1 LESQRSD
8 SKHGSISKSATAT
21 KEKNGST
28 TYSHGA
34 KRKRSNKKINEE
46 QGNRI
51 HGSIDDGSVAVGRC
65 NRGYTHL
72 PIFGK
77 NLQKY

>member
-1 LESQRSD
+1 LESQRND
-8 SKHGSISKSATAT
+8 SRRGLILKSATVRSVR
-21 KEKNGST
+21 NGST
-28 TYSHGA
+28 ICSHGA
-34 KRKRSNKKINEE
+34 SRKKKDKKINEE

-51 HGSIDDGSVAVGRC
+51 HSSDVDDAVAVGRC